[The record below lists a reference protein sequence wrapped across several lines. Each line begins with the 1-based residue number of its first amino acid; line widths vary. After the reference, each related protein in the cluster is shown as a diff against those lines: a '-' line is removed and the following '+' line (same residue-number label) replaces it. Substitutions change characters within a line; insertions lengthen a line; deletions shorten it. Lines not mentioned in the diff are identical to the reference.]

1 MSSSTDWIHS
11 STLKMQKSPNLVP
24 LGVWLKSLLI
34 IENDAHLS
42 HVGKTSLESPLGHE
56 IETNVHVARRTR
68 LGVKNCS
75 CKKNKASL
83 PHPSPRQR
91 CSCSPPPEGK
101 RSRPHPPRNCWAR
114 RDKFCTPPG
123 GNLHFLGQTCLS
135 KHRFP
140 YYFPSNHHPTPH
152 QRISHLTWT
161 PKVVKRGNIGRSL
174 SCPPARG
181 AGPGPGRS
189 NASHALSLD

>member
-34 IENDAHLS
+34 IENDTHLS

-75 CKKNKASL
+75 CKKIRHPCLTLL
-83 PHPSPRQR
+83 PGKGVVVALLQKGKGHAHTHLGIVGRAGTSFARLPEETFTFWAKHVCPSTGFPIT
-91 CSCSPPPEGK
+91 SP
-101 RSRPHPPRNCWAR
+101 
-114 RDKFCTPPG
+114 
-123 GNLHFLGQTCLS
+123 QTI
-135 KHRFP
+135 
-140 YYFPSNHHPTPH
+140 TPH